1 MTNSEAEKSHSLVNF
16 FVFDTSRNFPEDE
29 EYKSVVYYYPKE
41 TSKDTQMKEIGRT
54 AAILKFSQTF
64 GTSGTCHSLHTR
76 KTRQYF
82 NEPEPGFC
90 MAMTVKLPNMS
101 LHNDM
106 EPHDKIFNSLL
117 VHSYHMFRLFMGTM
131 SSALKVSEQ
140 PEEELE
146 QLKLRA
152 AYFYSKHLQM
162 MPLED
167 ADLAD
172 AFLGIQFLPMD
183 KLSFLKVRSLVSHV
197 EQTFPC
203 ITSTTVL
210 YQDQIIWTGLCQD
223 DIQLIYNYLTTKL
236 FPASLSLNTETR
248 FLTGPTDVHSISS
261 EMRIPHVFLNHSQT
275 IPDECQLVVYRIA
288 GVTVCLFIPASVE
301 LDRDF
306 FASLDLI
313 VGPRIVALSADVAEQ
328 ALVRKTNS
336 SLNTGTD
343 SIRFLYFNQ
352 WNMAFKSTLHQSIPG
367 HRRILQ
373 CQPSANNDVIKTC
386 ADLCEDFSSF
396 GEGEILVRT
405 KSDAWVIGKLS
416 NQRHLYVVVTRKNAE
431 LVDICDEVRRLRNFL
446 FKDILLL
453 E

>member
-1 MTNSEAEKSHSLVNF
+1 
-16 FVFDTSRNFPEDE
+16 
-29 EYKSVVYYYPKE
+29 
-41 TSKDTQMKEIGRT
+41 
-54 AAILKFSQTF
+54 
-64 GTSGTCHSLHTR
+64 
-76 KTRQYF
+76 
-82 NEPEPGFC
+82 

-301 LDRDF
+301 LDHDF